1 MIHTPPVGKS
11 LIGIPSH
18 LFFPLQL
25 LGPLPPFLIKHSP
38 SSEVWVYLEVF
49 TDDLTNK
56 IMLNIYL
63 TTVAT

>member
-18 LFFPLQL
+18 ISFSHFNF
-25 LGPLPPFLIKHSP
+25 GTPPSLIKHYP

-56 IMLNIYL
+56 IMLNVYL

>member
-18 LFFPLQL
+18 ILFSHFSF
-25 LGPLPPFLIKHSP
+25 GTPPSLIKHSP

-56 IMLNIYL
+56 IMLNVYL